1 MTKFYWRSL
10 NSKREK
16 DEIDEDLVP
25 ILNNHSSSSTAFH
38 IPNPQSREKR
48 RTSVFM
54 SKDDSEREIKIRE
67 IKVVTNECSSDVL
80 QRSISKHYIGS
91 DNCEVLCMKAINRSL
106 DLEVEKVSISLVQ
119 S

>member
-25 ILNNHSSSSTAFH
+25 ILNNHSSSSAAFH
-38 IPNPQSREKR
+38 IPNSQSREKR

-54 SKDDSEREIKIRE
+54 SKDDSEREIKIRD
-67 IKVVTNECSSDVL
+67 ITVVTNECSSDVL
-80 QRSISKHYIGS
+80 QRSIHKHLMWS

-106 DLEVEKVSISLVQ
+106 DLEVEKVSLSLVQ